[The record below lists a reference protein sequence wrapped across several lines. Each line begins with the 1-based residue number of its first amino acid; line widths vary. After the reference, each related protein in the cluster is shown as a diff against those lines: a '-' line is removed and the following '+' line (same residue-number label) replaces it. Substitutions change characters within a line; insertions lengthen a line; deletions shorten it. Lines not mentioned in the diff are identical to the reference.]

1 MTDCKPQRN
10 ARDDSVGGVDPV
22 LQAKTLVDPLIVG
35 VLAAVVSLGCAGRP
49 SFWYDEAAT
58 ISASYSRSLHQLWQM
73 FGNVDVVEGLYY
85 LLMHGWFDVFPPT
98 EFWSRVPSGL
108 AVGGTAAGVVVLGK
122 QFVSRDAAVAS
133 GVICAILPRSTWAGI
148 EARPYAL
155 SMMAAVWLTVLLV
168 HATRGDNGW
177 VWLSYGIVLTISV
190 LLDVYLALLFVAHVA
205 FIWLFQRRHPVRT
218 RFAMSSALAGCV
230 LTPFIVA
237 AVGQTHQISWLAPI
251 GHRTIEDVTVQQYF
265 ERSPPFALLSALV
278 AAAAVVLWLRT
289 SAQVTDSGRQLLTL
303 AIAWLLIPTAL
314 IVVWSAFV
322 HPIYTP
328 RYLAFTA
335 PAMALVLGICITA
348 VASRP
353 WVVAA
358 LIGLFTVAAA
368 PNYVLAQRNPYAK
381 YGMDYSQV
389 ADLITAKAA
398 PGDCLLVNDTVTF
411 MPAPMRPLM
420 AARPNAYRKL
430 VDLTLWQRATDRNDV
445 FDTNLIP
452 EVVARPL
459 SQCGVLWIITQAD
472 RSMPARQHGSALL
485 PGPLYGATSAFAVPH
500 DLGFRLVERRQ
511 FNLVQVI
518 EAVR

>member
-1 MTDCKPQRN
+1 MTDRKPQRN

-73 FGNVDVVEGLYY
+73 LGNVDVVEGLYY

-133 GVICAILPRSTWAGI
+133 GFICAILPRSTWAGI

-168 HATRGDNGW
+168 HATRGDNSW
-177 VWLSYGIVLTISV
+177 VWLSYGIVLTISI
-190 LLDVYLALLFVAHVA
+190 LLDVYLALLFVAHVV

-218 RFAMSSALAGCV
+218 RFAMASALAGCV

-237 AVGQTHQISWLAPI
+237 AVGQTHQISWIAPI

-289 SAQVTDSGRQLLTL
+289 SAQATDSGRQLLTL

-335 PAMALVLGICITA
+335 PALALVLGTCVAA

-353 WVVAA
+353 WAVAA
-358 LIGLFTVAAA
+358 LIGLFTIAAA
-368 PNYVLAQRNPYAK
+368 PNYVLAQRNSYAK

-389 ADLITAKAA
+389 ADLISANAA

-411 MPAPMRPLM
+411 MPAPMRPLL
-420 AARPNAYRKL
+420 AARPDAYRKL
-430 VDLTLWQRATDRNDV
+430 IDLTLWQRATDRKDV

-452 EVVARPL
+452 EVVAKRL
-459 SQCGVLWIITQAD
+459 TRCGVVWIITQAD
-472 RSMPARQHGSALL
+472 ASIPAHQQGPALA
-485 PGPLYGATSAFAVPH
+485 PGPIFGATPAFAVPH
-500 DLGFRLVERRQ
+500 DLGFRLVERWQ
-511 FNLVQVI
+511 FNLAQVI
-518 EAVR
+518 EAVK